1 MADSYLTKGS
11 WDRADVAR
19 WFCEEI
25 IAKEYFADN
34 DNDRCEREEA
44 SALRI
49 ALNHLIVHDVA
60 GDLNGLQGM
69 AFNDGPAIYR
79 ATLDPAKMP
88 VEIEVIDA
96 PWMADRPNRVS
107 LEGVES
113 RPISEDEFNQR
124 RTDAQESDS

>member
-1 MADSYLTKGS
+1 MADSYLTKRA
-11 WDRADVAR
+11 WDCADVAR

-25 IAKEYFADN
+25 IAKEYFAGD

-49 ALNHLIVHDVA
+49 ALNHLVFHGVA
-60 GDLNGLQGM
+60 GDLDGLQGM
-69 AFNDGPAIYR
+69 AFDEGPAIYR

-96 PWMADRPNRVS
+96 PWMADRPNRAS
-107 LEGVES
+107 LQGVES
-113 RPISEDEFNQR
+113 RPISEAEFSQR
-124 RTDAQESDS
+124 RTDAQEGDS